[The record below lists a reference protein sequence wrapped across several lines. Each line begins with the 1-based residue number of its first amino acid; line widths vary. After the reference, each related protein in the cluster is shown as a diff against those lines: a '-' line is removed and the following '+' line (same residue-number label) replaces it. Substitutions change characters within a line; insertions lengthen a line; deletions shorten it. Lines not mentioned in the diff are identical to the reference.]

1 MNRAEAGCRFW
12 ILEAGVEARRVWKR
26 IPFGYGNG
34 TGRRL
39 SVSPDGTKPVW
50 LKESSFMS
58 TLRAR
63 EPVNDYPFYD
73 LLH

>member
-12 ILEAGVEARRVWKR
+12 ILEGGVEARCVWKR

-39 SVSPDGTKPVW
+39 SVSPDGCKPVW
-50 LKESSFMS
+50 LKESSFLS
-58 TLRAR
+58 TLQAR
-63 EPVNDYPFYD
+63 KPVNDYPYYD
-73 LLH
+73 LLQ